1 MPVFKARKRDND
13 ENTEEPKEVQEVETD
28 EIVENVQPDWAEFRD
43 EVRETLKGIREVV
56 DAINESMAVL
66 ATEGIYINDVPQA
79 KDEVED
85 IKDEVEDLE
94 DLDFNI

>member
-1 MPVFKARKRDND
+1 MPVFRARKRDND
-13 ENTEEPKEVQEVETD
+13 ENAEEPEEVQEVETD
-28 EIVENVQPDWAEFRD
+28 ETIENVQPDWTEFRD

-79 KDEVED
+79 KDELED
-85 IKDEVEDLE
+85 VKDEVEDLE

>member
-1 MPVFKARKRDND
+1 MPVFKGRKRDNN
-13 ENTEEPKEVQEVETD
+13 ENTEEPEEVQEVETD
-28 EIVENVQPDWAEFRD
+28 ETIEEAQPDWVEFRD
-43 EVRETLKGIREVV
+43 EMRDVLKGIREVV

-66 ATEGIYINDVPQA
+66 ATEGIYINDVPQV

-85 IKDEVEDLE
+85 VKDEVEDLE